1 MQSQVTSKYPVV
13 KRGKRAVPTLK
24 REPSDRGLTDTAA
37 TLRTSRDHLEMLKA
51 FDLHWEYGPCCGIT
65 RMERWER
72 ANRMGLRPPQYIKEI
87 LLHHKKDTKYQESP
101 QTHTDRLS
109 AMDRCHYNQA
119 LKMVFV
125 GDGGCG
131 KTCLQ
136 AVFAEGHFP
145 ETYIPTVSDKFSAH
159 FSCGSFLLDLSLW
172 DTAGEVDYDRLRP
185 LCYKGANVVLI
196 CYDVTNPI
204 SFQNVVNRWLPEV
217 QSSCPW
223 TPVMLVACKT
233 DLRMNKACQRKLGQS
248 MACRIQASGFLECSA
263 KLGEKVL
270 ETFHEATL
278 AALRGCR
285 MTRKTVRGCL
295 VS

>member
-1 MQSQVTSKYPVV
+1 M
-13 KRGKRAVPTLK
+13 
-24 REPSDRGLTDTAA
+24 D
-37 TLRTSRDHLEMLKA
+37 
-51 FDLHWEYGPCCGIT
+51 PCCS
-65 RMERWER
+65 
-72 ANRMGLRPPQYIKEI
+72 
-87 LLHHKKDTKYQESP
+87 H
-101 QTHTDRLS
+101 
-109 AMDRCHYNQA
+109 QA

-136 AVFAEGHFP
+136 TVFAEGHFP
-145 ETYIPTVSDKFSAH
+145 ETYIPTVSDQFSAH
-159 FSCGSFLLDLSLW
+159 FSCGSFQLDLSLW
-172 DTAGEVDYDRLRP
+172 DTADLLFVTTGEKDYDRLRP

-204 SFQNVVNRWLPEV
+204 SFQNVMSRWLPEV
-217 QSSCPW
+217 HNSCPR

-233 DLRMNKACQRKLGQS
+233 DLRMNKACQRKLARSRQEGITFTQGQS

-285 MTRKTVRGCL
+285 MTRKTARGCL